1 MKSLLEPLLVLLLAW
16 ALGSVIVDLQLS
28 AYVVSSLQGQ
38 LESAYLPTIVFVLSG
53 LVALCTGSSWG
64 TMASAP
70 PKQTPEAQTAVELP
84 FWHPPTHSRQDLP
97 GGWEHL

>member
-1 MKSLLEPLLVLLLAW
+1 MDALLLARRTQAGGATIGAGRAQVWIGGMKSLLEPLLVLLLAW
-16 ALGSVIVDLQLS
+16 ALGSVIVQLQLS

-38 LESAYLPTIVFVLSG
+38 LQPAYLPTIVFVLSG

-70 PKQTPEAQTAVELP
+70 K
-84 FWHPPTHSRQDLP
+84 
-97 GGWEHL
+97 